1 MVAPTIFH
9 KAQDYF
15 GLRLFQTFQVCPES
29 YRRVRARPCGRF
41 KVQCPS
47 REFKV
52 PSSKFKVILESVQ
65 IVQVVQSLR
74 FVQSLA
80 AVQSSRFKCS
90 RKEQFDRN
98 CQISGIERRRASPL
112 LTLGFRGRQAL
123 RSVGANYMITSNHV
137 HLFIHDTGLQRKR
150 NLSESCNCPLVHAT
164 RFRTGRTVSC
174 IPIARSTAL
183 RLFSSGFPF
192 GDSVR

>member
-9 KAQDYF
+9 KAQDYS

-65 IVQVVQSLR
+65 IVQAVQSLR
-74 FVQSLA
+74 FVQHRISPF
-80 AVQSSRFKCS
+80 QSFQPFHRFAPFK
-90 RKEQFDRN
+90 
-98 CQISGIERRRASPL
+98 
-112 LTLGFRGRQAL
+112 
-123 RSVGANYMITSNHV
+123 SV
-137 HLFIHDTGLQRKR
+137 
-150 NLSESCNCPLVHAT
+150 
-164 RFRTGRTVSC
+164 
-174 IPIARSTAL
+174 
-183 RLFSSGFPF
+183 
-192 GDSVR
+192 